1 MVKLFFITSLM
12 ILTSCATTC
21 DGLKIAKERRAC
33 YNDMR
38 KNQERVIMDRDLFLG
53 R

>member
-1 MVKLFFITSLM
+1 MFKLFFIANLM

-21 DGLKIAKERRAC
+21 DVLKIAKEKKAC
-33 YNDMR
+33 YNNMI
-38 KNQERVIMDRDLFLG
+38 KNQERIMDRDLFLD